1 MSPPIN
7 STAKQPSNKAALTSW
22 ALTKAQ
28 LIRPA
33 KVIRCQEQATESRLL
48 QLNTRARQGRSA
60 STGLDL
66 TRTQNIDALLIYI
79 YGTSRT
85 PSCMQCARGNSIFEG
100 CITKTPSTLQCPSM
114 AAGVCAN
121 CIYSSRGIRCSYHDR
136 PKETQLSQSII
147 EKIVKESTPNQLR
160 AFRADLIERAKVQ
173 EELSSTQPEE

>member
-7 STAKQPSNKAALTSW
+7 SATAKQPSNKAALTSW

-28 LIRPA
+28 LLRPA

-48 QLNTRARQGRSA
+48 QLNTRARQGRSS

-79 YGTSRT
+79 YGTLRT
-85 PSCMQCARGNSIFEG
+85 PSCMQCARGNGIFEG
-100 CITKTPSTLQCPSM
+100 CITKSDI
-114 AAGVCAN
+114 AAGACAN
-121 CIYSSRGIRCSYHDR
+121 CTYSSRGIRCSYHDR
-136 PKETQLSQSII
+136 PKETQLSRSII
-147 EKIVKESTPNQLR
+147 EKIVKESTPDQLR
-160 AFRADLIERAKVQ
+160 AFGADLIERAKIQ